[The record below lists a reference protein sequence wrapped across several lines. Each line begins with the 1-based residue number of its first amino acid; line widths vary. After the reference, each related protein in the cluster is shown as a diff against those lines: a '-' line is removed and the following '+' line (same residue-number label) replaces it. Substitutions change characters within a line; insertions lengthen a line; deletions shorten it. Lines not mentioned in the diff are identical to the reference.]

1 MKNIKYMN
9 EINVHTMT
17 RSELIGMLLEKL
29 NEVEQLKNQVR

>member
-1 MKNIKYMN
+1 MN

-29 NEVEQLKNQVR
+29 HENESLKNQIK

>member
-1 MKNIKYMN
+1 MN

-29 NEVEQLKNQVR
+29 HENESLKNQIR

>member
-9 EINVHTMT
+9 NLNVHTMT

>member
-1 MKNIKYMN
+1 MN

-29 NEVEQLKNQVR
+29 HENEQLKNQIK

>member
-1 MKNIKYMN
+1 MN

-29 NEVEQLKNQVR
+29 HENEQLKNQIR